1 MKKTI
6 LCGQE
11 AVQSYVEGD
20 KEKVK
25 NLLESGNAA
34 IIDITVSTTLE
45 DTIEQLKGWF
55 DFIMIMGKDAEEL
68 LIFHY
73 KLLKENSK

>member
-11 AVQSYVEGD
+11 AVESYVVGD

-55 DFIMIMGKDAEEL
+55 DFMMIMGKDAEEL

>member
-11 AVQSYVEGD
+11 AVESYVKGD

-25 NLLESGNAA
+25 NLLESRQAA
-34 IIDITVSTTLE
+34 IIDVTMSTTIE
-45 DTIEQLKGWF
+45 DILEQLKGWF
-55 DFIMIMGKDAEEL
+55 DFMMIMGKDSEEL

>member
-11 AVQSYVEGD
+11 AVQFYVEGD